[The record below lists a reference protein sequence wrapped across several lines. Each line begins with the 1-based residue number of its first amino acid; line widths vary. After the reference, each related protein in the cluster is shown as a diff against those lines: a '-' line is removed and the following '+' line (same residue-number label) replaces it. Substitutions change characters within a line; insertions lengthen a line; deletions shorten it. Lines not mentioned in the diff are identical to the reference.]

1 MIGRLIVVFSLL
13 MPVCARAQV
22 PQNLTATGGDEEVSL
37 TWEQPTV
44 EEEDA
49 LLCYRV
55 YRDTTSIPDDNPE
68 DQSEKRIAELDASG
82 DGPFGYTDTN
92 VANGTRY
99 FYRVTAEVGEAEEGA
114 VSCGGDEADESSF
127 SNEATATPFVPV
139 TLQVTEPGT
148 PVSAPIE
155 AGTPVDVVVSGT
167 NVPEDETVRL
177 RYRQGG
183 EQAFETETMSLSGAE
198 FSASI
203 SGDEVTTRGID
214 FAVTTQNER
223 NETVRVPTDGV
234 FSLRVAGETPS
245 FTQPGGTAQ
254 TAYRMVSFP
263 TQPDNPQLSNL
274 FESLAPYDPTEWR
287 LFAVNESGSTS
298 SDGIYV
304 ERDDINAPLEPGRG
318 IWLISRSN
326 ATVGAVQGVSVR
338 TDRPYEIPLREGW
351 NLIGTPFAFDV
362 PMSQL
367 RVENTAGTLQDVF
380 GYDGTFVPKTDGDV
394 LEPTRGYLVR
404 LSDGQSGTLVVEPS
418 SLESGA
424 SPSSTA
430 SVRTTWQVDVS
441 AQIDRAR
448 DRFNTFGV
456 SPGAGPGIDPEDGQE
471 PPPIGNYVSL
481 AFQAPT
487 QDGKLWRDLRSDG
500 RSLHTWTAEVQTNVS
515 GLVTLRT
522 TGVGAVPEDREVWLV
537 DPALDLTQNL
547 RERPRYQFSAS
558 GDETTRQ
565 LRFVVG
571 EPEPVRQILG
581 KEQPNPQ
588 RVELLPSVPNP
599 VRTHATLRYQ
609 LPKSVKVTLALYDLL
624 GRRVATLVD
633 DQTVEAGTHAHTW
646 TPGGGSRALSSGT
659 YVLRLRAG
667 DVTQT
672 RRIAVVK

>member
-1 MIGRLIVVFSLL
+1 MTGRLLFILCLL
-13 MPVCARAQV
+13 LPVGAWAQE
-22 PQNLTATGGDEEVSL
+22 PQNLTAMGGDAEVTL
-37 TWEQPTV
+37 TWEGPAV
-44 EEEDA
+44 EEEDV
-49 LLCYRV
+49 LVCHRV
-55 YRDTTSIPDDNPE
+55 YRDTTSIPGDSPE
-68 DQSEKRIAELDASG
+68 DQSEKRVAELDASG
-82 DGPFGYTDTN
+82 DGPFGYTDTD
-92 VANGTRY
+92 VTNGTRY
-99 FYRVTAEVGEAEEGA
+99 FYRVTAEVGEAEEGS
-114 VSCGGDEADESSF
+114 VSCGGNEADESSF
-127 SNEATATPFVPV
+127 SNEATATPFAPV
-139 TLQVTEPGT
+139 TLQVTEPET

-183 EQAFETETMSLSGAE
+183 EQAFETETMSLNGAA

-214 FAVTTQNER
+214 FVVTTQNER

-287 LFAVNESGSTS
+287 LFTVHESGSTS

-326 ATVGAVQGVSVR
+326 ATVGPVQGVSVR

-380 GYDGTFVPKTDGDV
+380 GYDGSFVPKTDGDV

-404 LSDGQSGTLVVEPS
+404 LSDGQSGTLVVDPS
-418 SLESGA
+418 VTESGA
-424 SPSSTA
+424 SSSSTA
-430 SVRTTWQVDVS
+430 SSEATWQVDVS
-441 AQIDRAR
+441 AQVDRAR

-456 SPGAGPGIDPEDGQE
+456 VPSAGPEVDPVDGRE
-471 PPPIGNYVSL
+471 PPPIGEYVSL

-487 QDGKLWRDLRSDG
+487 QDGKLWRDLRGVD
-500 RSLHTWTAEVQTNVS
+500 RSLHTWTADVQTNVS
-515 GLVTLRT
+515 GLLTLRAAGMAT
-522 TGVGAVPEDREVWLV
+522 VPADTEVWLV
-537 DPALDLTQNL
+537 DPVLDRTQNL
-547 RERPRYQFSAS
+547 RETPRYRFPVS
-558 GDETTRQ
+558 GGQTKRR
-565 LRFVVG
+565 LRFVAG
-571 EPEPVRQILG
+571 DPEAVRQIRSQV
-581 KEQPNPQ
+581 QPNPQ
-588 RVELLPSVPNP
+588 RVELRPPVPNP

-609 LPKSVKVTLALYDLL
+609 LPEPTRVTLALYDLL

-633 DQTVEAGTHAHTW
+633 DQTVEAGFHAHTW
-646 TPGGGSRALSSGT
+646 TSDGGTGALSSGT
-659 YVLRLRAG
+659 YLLRLRAG

-672 RRIAVVK
+672 RRLVVVK